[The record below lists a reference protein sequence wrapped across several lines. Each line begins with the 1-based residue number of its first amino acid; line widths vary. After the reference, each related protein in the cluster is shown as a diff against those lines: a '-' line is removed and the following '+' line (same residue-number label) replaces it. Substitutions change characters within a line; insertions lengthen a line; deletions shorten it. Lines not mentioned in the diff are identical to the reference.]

1 MQVSWTA
8 VRSDPNLHIII
19 MTTHTYLGRCDVPD
33 ISNRPN
39 REERRKVRTGIYTT
53 TIVEEVSR
61 IDTGGGTE
69 KNKARA
75 KGTDT
80 LHADALFAEFERG
93 IRYEQLPP
101 IVIKTGSIYK
111 LIDGFT
117 RVKALKKRSKKN
129 GFLMYMN
136 SLKVVNCKI

>member
-1 MQVSWTA
+1 
-8 VRSDPNLHIII
+8 
-19 MTTHTYLGRCDVPD
+19 MTTHTFLGRCDVPD
-33 ISNRPN
+33 INLLPS
-39 REERRKVRTGIYTT
+39 REERRKFRTGIYTT

-93 IRYEQLPP
+93 IRYEQ
-101 IVIKTGSIYK
+101 
-111 LIDGFT
+111 
-117 RVKALKKRSKKN
+117 
-129 GFLMYMN
+129 
-136 SLKVVNCKI
+136 

>member
-1 MQVSWTA
+1 
-8 VRSDPNLHIII
+8 

-33 ISNRPN
+33 ISNLPN
-39 REERRKVRTGIYTT
+39 REERRKFRTGVYTH

-80 LHADALFAEFERG
+80 VHADALFAGRHL
-93 IRYEQLPP
+93 YPA
-101 IVIKTGSIYK
+101 
-111 LIDGFT
+111 D
-117 RVKALKKRSKKN
+117 RVPANRRVRPRLEPTPRRC
-129 GFLMYMN
+129 L
-136 SLKVVNCKI
+136 VQQP